1 MPGVLGRVALVTGC
15 GSEEGIGF
23 ATARL
28 LINAGA
34 MVAITSTTK
43 RIFERQK
50 QLGQR
55 CLGIVADLTK
65 PEDVAELVIQTRK
78 RFGHIDILVNN
89 AGMIQ
94 VGKKAKLATIERM
107 VDADWQRDL
116 ALNVTTAFNTTRAVL
131 PLMQRRGHGRII
143 NVASVTG
150 PLVTMPKSAGYSAAK
165 AAMVGL
171 TRTTAIENA
180 AKGITCNAV
189 LPGWIA
195 TASATAAEIRAGK
208 ASPAQRPG
216 TAAEV
221 AAATVFFASDEASY
235 INGTTLVVDGA
246 NSIIEMKGAS

>member
-15 GSEEGIGF
+15 GSPQGIGF
-23 ATARL
+23 ATAQL

-43 RIFERQK
+43 RIFDRQK
-50 QLGQR
+50 VLGQR
-55 CLGIVADLTK
+55 CLGVVADLTDG
-65 PEDVAELVIQTRK
+65 EDVAALVSQTRQ
-78 RFGHIDILVNN
+78 RFGRIDILVNN
-89 AGMIQ
+89 AGMVQI
-94 VGKKAKLATIERM
+94 GSKARARPVEKMTDEE
-107 VDADWQRDL
+107 WQRDL
-116 ALNVTTAFNTTRAVL
+116 ALNLTTAFNTTRAVL
-131 PLMQRRGHGRII
+131 PFMQRRTYGRII

-150 PLVTMPKSAGYSAAK
+150 PLVTNPRSAGYSAAK

-195 TASATAAEIRAGK
+195 TASSSPAEIRAAK
-208 ASPAQRPG
+208 ATPTQRPG

-221 AAATVFFASDEASY
+221 AAACVFLASDEASY

-246 NSIIEMKGAS
+246 NSIVEMKGAQ